1 MICKYF
7 ISFCVLSFHFHN
19 SFLEAQQLFSILAEV
34 QFKRIPIFSLMSCA
48 FGVLYK
54 KSLPKPGSQRFT
66 SAFPSS
72 LVLVLTFN
80 SLINSEIIFVHFVRQ
95 MS

>member
-1 MICKYF
+1 M
-7 ISFCVLSFHFHN
+7 LSFHFHN

-66 SAFPSS
+66 RTYSS
-72 LVLVLTFN
+72 HSSIVEAL
-80 SLINSEIIFVHFVRQ
+80 Q
-95 MS
+95 